1 MLQKN
6 IRHSENLSMENLISF
21 LQNFGGVIIGGL
33 ISLIASYLVQKQN
46 FMYQQEQSSLQ
57 QKIAFYDNLLSK
69 LPVQTFL
76 SRIDEQKK
84 SDILPELF
92 TEKAIELSCF
102 AARAVLFTNKE
113 VSKKISELAEI
124 VATGFVLN
132 KATKDDESAQ
142 AFVAVSFFQ
151 SYQNKVNEIINVVQK
166 EMSES
171 AVSHPHQKEQAKVQ
185 KTKVT
190 ENK

>member
-1 MLQKN
+1 
-6 IRHSENLSMENLISF
+6 MENVISI
-21 LQNFGGVIIGGL
+21 LQNLGGVIIGGL
-33 ISLIASYLVQKQN
+33 ISLIASYQVQKQN
-46 FMYQQEQSSLQ
+46 FMYQQKQSALQ
-57 QKIAFYDNLLSK
+57 QKIEFYDELLSK
-69 LPVQTFL
+69 LPAQTFL

-84 SDILPELF
+84 TNVLPELF
-92 TEKAIELSCF
+92 TEKAVELSCF
-102 AARAVLFTNKE
+102 ASRAILFANKE

-132 KATKDDESAQ
+132 KATENDESAQ
-142 AFVAVSFFQ
+142 AFVTVSFFQ

-171 AVSHPHQKEQAKVQ
+171 AVSHSHPKKQTKVQ

>member
-1 MLQKN
+1 
-6 IRHSENLSMENLISF
+6 MENVISI
-21 LQNFGGVIIGGL
+21 LQNLGGVIIGGL
-33 ISLIASYLVQKQN
+33 ISLIASYQVQKQN
-46 FMYQQEQSSLQ
+46 FMYQQKQSALQ
-57 QKIAFYDNLLSK
+57 QKIEFYDELLSK
-69 LPVQTFL
+69 LPAQTFL

-92 TEKAIELSCF
+92 TKKAIELSCF
-102 AARAVLFTNKE
+102 AARAVLFANKE

-132 KATKDDESAQ
+132 KATKDNESVQ

-171 AVSHPHQKEQAKVQ
+171 AVSRPHQKKQAKDQ
-185 KTKVT
+185 KTKIT

>member
-1 MLQKN
+1 M
-6 IRHSENLSMENLISF
+6 ILI
-21 LQNFGGVIIGGL
+21 LQNLVGVVIGGI
-33 ISLIASYLVQKQN
+33 ISLIASYLAQKQN

-57 QKIAFYDNLLSK
+57 QKIAFYDELLSK

-84 SDILPELF
+84 SNVLPELF
-92 TEKAIELSCF
+92 TEKAVELSCF
-102 AARAVLFTNKE
+102 ASRAVLFANKE

-132 KATKDDESAQ
+132 KATEDNESAQ
-142 AFVAVSFFQ
+142 AFVTASFFQ

-171 AVSHPHQKEQAKVQ
+171 AASHSHPKKQAKVQ

>member
-1 MLQKN
+1 MV
-6 IRHSENLSMENLISF
+6 NLISI
-21 LQNFGGVIIGGL
+21 LQNLVGVVIGGI
-33 ISLIASYLVQKQN
+33 ISLIASYLAQKQN
-46 FMYQQEQSSLQ
+46 FMYQQEQASLQ
-57 QKIAFYDNLLSK
+57 QKIAFYDELLSK

-84 SDILPELF
+84 SNVLPELF
-92 TEKAIELSCF
+92 TEKAVELSCF
-102 AARAVLFTNKE
+102 ASRAVLFANKE

-132 KATKDDESAQ
+132 NATENDESAQ
-142 AFVAVSFFQ
+142 AFVTVSFFQ

-171 AVSHPHQKEQAKVQ
+171 AASHSHPKKQAKVQ